1 MDELNLV
8 AELGKFGTPT
18 LAEVSPEALALSP
31 TIAPLYR
38 PIQLAGIA
46 YPVLLGTKDNLAI
59 HFAVAEAP
67 PGSVLVAVTGREIHA
82 GFWGEVL
89 TEAARARDIRGL
101 VTDGAVRDVRAIRDI
116 SFPVF
121 CAGIAIP
128 GTIKNFTGLLN
139 EALALGDVTI
149 RPGDFI
155 IGDDDGVVVVRREAG
170 SDVLEKAEAR
180 TAKELAF
187 IKRLRDGE
195 LTIDLF
201 DLRGKR
207 EAKSR

>member
-1 MDELNLV
+1 MNELDLV

-18 LAEVSPEALALSP
+18 LAEVSAEVLALSP
-31 TIAPLYR
+31 TIAPLFR

-46 YPVLLGTKDNLAI
+46 YPIQLGPRDNLAA

-67 PGSVLVAVTGREIHA
+67 SGSVLVIATGEEARV

-89 TEAARARDIRGL
+89 TEAAIARGIRGL
-101 VTDGAVRDVRAIRDI
+101 VTDGAVRDVRAIRDR

-121 CAGIAIP
+121 CAGVAIP
-128 GTIKNFTGLLN
+128 GTAKNFAGLLN
-139 EALALGDVTI
+139 QPVSMGDVTI
-149 RPGDFI
+149 RPGDLI
-155 IGDDDGVVVVRREAG
+155 LGDDDGVVAVRRDVAP
-170 SDVLEKAEAR
+170 DVLEKAKAR
-180 TAKELAF
+180 TVKEMAF

-195 LTIDLF
+195 LTIDLY

-207 EAKSR
+207 AARS